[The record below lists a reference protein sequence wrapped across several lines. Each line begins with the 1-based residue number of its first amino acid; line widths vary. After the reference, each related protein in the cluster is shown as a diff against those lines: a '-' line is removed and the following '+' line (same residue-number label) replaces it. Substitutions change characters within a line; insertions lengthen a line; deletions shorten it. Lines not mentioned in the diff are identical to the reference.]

1 MDNKMDKRTIP
12 LLFSLALSSTVSVQA
27 ADLAGKW
34 KTIDDKTGYARA
46 EVLISKLKDGSYSG
60 KITKVHAIPNRPAIS
75 HCEKCEGKLKNAPLL
90 GLPILSGFQLSGKKD
105 NEYINGKVID
115 PLSGHMYQGKGQLNA
130 RGNVLTL
137 RGYVGT
143 TLLGRTVS
151 WIRIE

>member
-1 MDNKMDKRTIP
+1 MDIKIGA
-12 LLFSLALSSTVSVQA
+12 LLLCLGFASALNVHA

-46 EVLISKLKDGSYSG
+46 EVLITKLKDGTYSG
-60 KITKVHAIPNRPAIS
+60 KIVKVHAIPNREAITT
-75 HCEKCEGKLKNAPLL
+75 CEKCKGQLKNAPLV
-90 GLPILSGFQLSGKKD
+90 GLPILSGFKLNTGK
-105 NEYINGKVID
+105 NNQYIDGKVID
-115 PLSGHMYQGKGQLNA
+115 PLSGNTYQGKGQLNA

>member
-1 MDNKMDKRTIP
+1 MDIKIGA
-12 LLFSLALSSTVSVQA
+12 LFLCLGFASALNVHA

-34 KTIDDKTGYARA
+34 KTIDDKTGYART
-46 EVLISKLKDGSYSG
+46 EVLITKLKDGTYSG
-60 KITKVHAIPNRPAIS
+60 KIVKVHAIPNREAITT
-75 HCEKCEGKLKNAPLL
+75 CGKCKGQLKNAPLV
-90 GLPILSGFQLSGKKD
+90 GLPILSGFKLNAGK
-105 NEYINGKVID
+105 NNQYIDGKVID
-115 PLSGHMYQGKGQLNA
+115 PLSGNTYQGKGQLNA

>member
-1 MDNKMDKRTIP
+1 MDIKIGA
-12 LLFSLALSSTVSVQA
+12 LFLCLGFASALNVYA

-46 EVLISKLKDGSYSG
+46 EVLITKLKDRTYSG
-60 KITKVHAIPNRPAIS
+60 KIIKVHAIPNREAITI
-75 HCEKCEGKLKNAPLL
+75 CGKCEGQLKNAPLV
-90 GLPILSGFQLSGKKD
+90 GLPILSGFKLNAGK
-105 NEYINGKVID
+105 NNQYIDGKVID
-115 PLSGHMYQGKGQLNA
+115 PLSGNTYQGKGQLNA

-137 RGYVGT
+137 RGYVGS